1 MSEIIYA
8 KSVLKDLKRI
18 NWKNLRKIKEEIGGL
33 KKIF

>member
-1 MSEIIYA
+1 MLKIIYA

-18 NWKNLRKIKEEIGGL
+18 NWKNLRKIKEEIEEF